1 MSLFMLLKGKFQ
13 TKAPGPQFFVL
24 LSWGA
29 QLGFFHSKHLSQ
41 LCHFPT
47 ILRSWVGEV
56 KLLM

>member
-29 QLGFFHSKHLSQ
+29 QLGFFHSTHLSQ

-47 ILRSWVGEV
+47 ILHSWVGEV